1 MSEKNIL
8 NVWPILSDYP
18 KRMFVEAIHDDWE
31 GFRIILADVEFK
43 TRIRISF
50 INKLSYRNTGEGF
63 LLQLWETTEEK
74 KLGNTF
80 YLISNSTYI
89 DFFNEMSY
97 GLYKEKEIKHYAIYS
112 DSDCIDVLSI
122 TEPIINLLD

>member
-1 MSEKNIL
+1 MSEKNII
-8 NVWPILSDYP
+8 NVWPQLGDYP

-43 TRIRISF
+43 TRIRIAF
-50 INKLSYRNTGEGF
+50 INKLSYRNTDEGF
-63 LLQLWETTEEK
+63 LLQLWETAEEK

-97 GLYKEKEIKHYAIYS
+97 GIHKDKDIKHYAIYS
-112 DSDCIDVLSI
+112 DADCIDVLSI
-122 TEPIINLLD
+122 AEPVINLLD